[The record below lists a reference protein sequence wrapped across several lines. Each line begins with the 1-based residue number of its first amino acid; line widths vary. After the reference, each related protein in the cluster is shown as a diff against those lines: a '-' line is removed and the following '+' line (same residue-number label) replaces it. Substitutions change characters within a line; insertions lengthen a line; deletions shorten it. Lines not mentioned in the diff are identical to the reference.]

1 MFFFFA
7 ILLTFLT
14 VILASPVQQDSSDT
28 DGPIALQDSLI
39 AETNAPESFVA
50 NCAASA
56 FKDEISSEDIQRRK
70 LIRRASFCPVSEQ
83 PPIPKLNRIHRISGD
98 SEQNHHLPTRIRRP
112 VRTNERNPCATPE
125 SATSES
131 ATSERPIHGTC
142 SGPEVIQDI
151 SLFTLN
157 CVLGTLLKTH

>member
-7 ILLTFLT
+7 IFLTFLT
-14 VILASPVQQDSSDT
+14 VIFASPVQQDSSDI

-39 AETNAPESFVA
+39 AETNAPGDFVA

-56 FKDEISSEDIQRRK
+56 FEDEISSEDIQRRR

-83 PPIPKLNRIHRISGD
+83 PPLPKLKVPTRKHHIPGD
-98 SEQNHHLPTRIRRP
+98 SEQNHHLPTHNQRP
-112 VRTNERNPCATPE
+112 VRTNERNPC
-125 SATSES
+125 

-142 SGPEVIQDI
+142 SGPEVIQGI
-151 SLFTLN
+151 FVFTFN

>member
-14 VILASPVQQDSSDT
+14 VIFASPVQQDSSDT

-56 FKDEISSEDIQRRK
+56 FEDEISSEDIQRRK

-112 VRTNERNPCATPE
+112 VRTNERNPCAT
-125 SATSES
+125 
-131 ATSERPIHGTC
+131 SERPIHGTC
-142 SGPEVIQDI
+142 SGPEVIQGI
-151 SLFTLN
+151 SFFTFN